1 MWGVGGEGGRR
12 ESMLISTSGFSVVQR
27 NPEPQTV
34 MKYSGGH
41 QEQGSTFAA
50 LQPPRWPGASL
61 LSSSSPSNES
71 LKQINS

>member
-41 QEQGSTFAA
+41 
-50 LQPPRWPGASL
+50 
-61 LSSSSPSNES
+61 
-71 LKQINS
+71 